1 MSASQTPDQPRPADS
16 GQPSSFHDR
25 PDAEVAAAAAGPSGL
40 QRALIAIAALLTL
53 LSPFLVTFGEAQRSV
68 GNELVGD
75 GLLLVTQHPVMR
87 SAPVDSGALLAAL
100 TTDWWSD
107 LQPGSALYR
116 PVPTFILGLTS
127 IVSSTGQDYAY
138 NLLEPG
144 TSGLPFKF
152 LMIAGKIICALL
164 VLELAFA
171 FTKDRRIAFLA
182 GLLFA
187 VLPVHGQTVLDIGGL
202 ATITA
207 TIFSLAAWLA
217 WLRAGAGKT
226 SALIAC
232 AVFTLLAALS
242 MEFAFLLPLVFLA
255 GDAGRAGKGGLAD
268 GLRFAA
274 GRLGAMVPVAVALLV
289 AVGLRVAMTGQLLP
303 QYMPG
308 SEVENPLIAAG
319 AFTRILDGL
328 RLAIAGLPVMVGINP
343 FSSGHLGFSAD
354 YSAPQIAL
362 GSAFGLANLIGL
374 AAWALA
380 IGAVVLV
387 FARCRTRGALLLAT
401 LVALLAQA
409 HIVAPMGDVFSERLL
424 FFPSAILA
432 ILLASLVAPVLGR
445 IGSTPGNVVALVAAA
460 VLAWFGVARAGDFS
474 NDRDLW
480 RVTSRTTAEAST
492 RAHFNYGR
500 VLLREDS
507 PSSAKTAFER
517 AITPVKGQPSTDHTW
532 ARALLSRAL
541 LMDGEDAGAAVPLTE
556 AIAIQIERE
565 GGTWAPSRWDNVL
578 REDRT
583 DILLWQL
590 TSIRVDRGIDP
601 EGHLDYLDGLL
612 ASGYQSP
619 YVHLYRGDT
628 LRTLARLEEAEQAYR
643 DGIAIE
649 PIFSIVRRLGR
660 FMRQQGRDGEAEVLY
675 QTQLAR
681 MNEGSD
687 ASPTQRMEFLY
698 QSADLAFSKG
708 DFDRASGLLAEIF
721 ILEPRDSLR
730 FRSLLLQAELLT
742 DAPIEAATPLDREVT
757 RLERMDEAAK
767 IMREACITWAVNDEL
782 TRYAWQKYTS
792 LLYELGRYTA
802 ASNALLSFVNESDSP
817 TMRARLGECLYWQ
830 CEANGSWTTTALGAT
845 TAAQLAEASAAL
857 GEAARRSY
865 AERAN
870 LGGQEY
876 LAISGMYADTRLFH
890 LRALLR
896 IGDNVAFEEA
906 YRTELDRSTEEF
918 GPLLVRIYREIEIGT
933 YEDAR
938 TSLADMLDRYPES
951 QLFVDNVRSLLADLE
966 QRLIVVGSNPTPEAL
981 RACAELQFGLKDFKG
996 AQIAASEAI
1005 RLSVGDPV
1013 EEALSRAVAA
1023 EFQQK
1028 VRGPSEALKLIEDA
1042 IAALGDAN
1050 PQLADMLQQRR
1061 RLLYAMLGR
1070 DMVAAP

>member
-1 MSASQTPDQPRPADS
+1 MSASKTPDQSRPADS
-16 GQPSSFHDR
+16 GQPSSSSDR
-25 PDAEVAAAAAGPSGL
+25 PEAEVAAAAAGPSAL
-40 QRALIAIAALLTL
+40 QRALIAVAALLTL
-53 LSPFLVTFGEAQRSV
+53 LSPFLLTFNEAQRSV

-75 GLLLVTQHPVMR
+75 GLLLVSQHPVMR
-87 SAPVDSGALLAAL
+87 SAPVDSGALLDAL
-100 TTDWWSD
+100 STDWWSD

-127 IVSSTGQDYAY
+127 IVASTNQDFAY

-152 LMIAGKIICALL
+152 LMVAGKIICALL

-187 VLPVHGQTVLDIGGL
+187 VLPVHGQTVLDVGGL

-217 WLRAGAGKT
+217 WLRAGSGKS
-226 SALIAC
+226 SALIGC

-255 GDAGRAGKGGLAD
+255 GDVGRAGKGGLGD
-268 GLRFAA
+268 GFRFAA
-274 GRLGAMVPVAVALLV
+274 GRLGAVVPVVVALLV

-303 QYMPG
+303 QYLPG

-319 AFTRILDGL
+319 VFTRLMDGL

-343 FSSGHLGFSAD
+343 FASEPIGFSAD

-362 GSAFGLANLIGL
+362 GSAFGMANVIGL

-380 IGAVVLV
+380 LGTVAFV
-387 FARCRTRGALLLAT
+387 FSRCRTRGALLLAT

-432 ILLASLVAPVLGR
+432 ILLASLVAPVLAR
-445 IGSTPGNVVALVAAA
+445 VGSMPGNAVALAAAA
-460 VLAWFGVARAGDFS
+460 VLAWFGIARADAFS

-480 RVTSRTTAEAST
+480 RITSRTTAEAST

-517 AITPVKGQPSTDHTW
+517 AISPVNGEPSTGHTW

-541 LMDGEDAGAAVPLTE
+541 LMDGEDAAAAEPLVE

-565 GGTWAPSRWDNVL
+565 GGAWSPSRWDNVL

-590 TSIRVDRGIDP
+590 TSIRVDRGVDP
-601 EGHLDYLDGLL
+601 EGHLEYLDSLL
-612 ASGYQSP
+612 AGGYQSP

-628 LRTLARLEEAEQAYR
+628 LRNLARVDEAEQAYR

-649 PIFSIVRRLGR
+649 PVFSIVRRLGR
-660 FMRQQGRDGEAEVLY
+660 SMRLQGRDGEAEVLY

-681 MNEGSD
+681 MKEGANS
-687 ASPTQRMEFLY
+687 SPTQRMEFLY

-708 DFDRASGLLAEIF
+708 DFDSATQLLAEIF
-721 ILEPRDSLR
+721 ILDPRDSLR
-730 FRSLLLQAELLT
+730 FRSLLLQAEILT
-742 DAPIEAATPLDREVT
+742 DEPIEAATPLEHQIT
-757 RLERMDEAAK
+757 RLERLDEAAK
-767 IMREACITWAVNDEL
+767 LMREACTTWAVNDEL

-802 ASNALLSFVNESDSP
+802 AANALLSFVSESDSP

-830 CEANGSWTTTALGAT
+830 CEMNNSWAGPLGETTAT
-845 TAAQLAEASAAL
+845 QLDEASVAL

-865 AERAN
+865 AQRAN

-896 IGDNVAFEEA
+896 MGDAARFEEV
-906 YRTELDRSTEEF
+906 YRAELDRSTAEF
-918 GPLLVRIYREIEIGT
+918 GPLLVRIYREVEVGS

-951 QLFVDNVRSLLADLE
+951 QLFVDNVRRLLGDLE
-966 QRLIVVGSNPTPEAL
+966 QRLVIVGSNPTPEAL

-996 AQIAASEAI
+996 AQIAAAEAI
-1005 RLSVGDPV
+1005 RLSIGDPV
-1013 EEALSRAVAA
+1013 EEALSRAIAA
-1023 EFQQK
+1023 EFEQK
-1028 VRGPSEALKLIEDA
+1028 VRGPSQSLKLIEDA
-1042 IAALGDAN
+1042 IAALGDAS
-1050 PQLADMLQQRR
+1050 PELADMLQQRR

-1070 DMVAAP
+1070 ELVAAP